1 LREEA
6 VSSSADDC
14 PASVQATFA
23 AGARR
28 SPRKFWPSVIRIAI
42 AEVVLLFALASV
54 FVAYLN
60 WSSEATFAEFLAA
73 SEADF
78 TSVAVITPAS
88 DSDLAGE
95 RCDRP
100 SGLRP

>member
-1 LREEA
+1 LRKEA
-6 VSSSADDC
+6 VSSSADHC
-14 PASVQATFA
+14 PASVQAVSA
-23 AGARR
+23 AGAAR

-42 AEVVLLFALASV
+42 AEVVLLFALAGV

-73 SEADF
+73 SEADLTS
-78 TSVAVITPAS
+78 TSVTIP
-88 DSDLAGE
+88 DPHSDLAGE

>member
-1 LREEA
+1 MQTFLREEA
-6 VSSSADDC
+6 VSSTDHC
-14 PASVQATFA
+14 VQAVLVRET
-23 AGARR
+23 ARA
-28 SPRKFWPSVIRIAI
+28 PRKFWPSVIRIAI
-42 AEVVLLFALASV
+42 AEVVLLFALAGV

-73 SEADF
+73 SEADSTS
-78 TSVAVITPAS
+78 TSVTTPDS
-88 DSDLAGE
+88 RSDLAGE

>member
-23 AGARR
+23 AGTRHA
-28 SPRKFWPSVIRIAI
+28 RKFWPSVIRIAI
-42 AEVVLLFALASV
+42 AEVVLLFALAGV

-73 SEADF
+73 SEADL
-78 TSVAVITPAS
+78 TSVSAITPAS